1 MCVCVC
7 RLWPCVC
14 VCLLI
19 RSCVYHEGA
28 RLFQQ
33 LSGLELLPVSPS
45 PSHHSAMELKVWVE
59 GIQRVVCG
67 VCDRTTCQ
75 VCRLLFCFF
84 VLLLCLKISF
94 LIFCGMLLSIF
105 FRMSSMLWHTQR
117 ARRAA
122 SRSSNV
128 GAAMRDSW
136 HPTNTPLR

>member
-1 MCVCVC
+1 MCVCVVVC
-7 RLWPCVC
+7 GRVCVC

-75 VCRLLFCFF
+75 VCRLLFL

-105 FRMSSMLWHTQR
+105 IRMSSMLWPTQR